1 MLVLPVTFAS
11 SRWDADLITIASG
24 DPFARGRRGRAAGSV
39 KYGRSMLEPHHDGSS
54 LHVST
59 QTPALGDT
67 VDVLVRIPH
76 SYGTVTAVRTRS
88 NPDHEPRFTDAELTS
103 SAEGWDWWTAP
114 VQVENPVHGYR
125 FMITRG
131 DGSNAWLNA
140 TGMHDIETLDSED
153 FRLVAYDPPPKWLPS
168 TVLYQVFPDRFA
180 RSAAAAARPTPDW
193 AIPAQ
198 WNDPV
203 DPEPPGRSQ
212 QFYGGDLDGAAS
224 RLDHL
229 AELGVTMVYL
239 TPVFAARSNHR
250 YDATN
255 FAEVDPLLGGDEA
268 LVRFVEA
275 AHARGLRVI
284 GDLTANHCGDGHEW
298 FRAAYGHPD
307 VPESEFFYWLND
319 EHTEY
324 VSWLG
329 VPSLPKFNWNS
340 AELRRRFIDGADSVV
355 AHWLKPPF
363 SLDGWRIDVAN
374 MTGRYRDQDLNT
386 EVRRIIRRTMVEI
399 NPDTILLGE
408 STNDAAPDFQ
418 GDAWHG
424 AMTYA
429 NFTRPVWGWLSEPG
443 SASTYF
449 GQPVGTIP
457 DYTGAQLVAAHTAFV
472 AAFPWRV
479 RSGTMN
485 ALDTHDVPRF
495 RTHARPGAVPVALGM
510 SVTLPGIPVI
520 WAGDE
525 FALVADDG
533 EASRMPL
540 PWHLLDEP
548 DSLASETTTLY
559 ARLIRLRRE
568 HAALNTGGMRWL
580 HVGHDALVYVRELAE
595 ESILLLA
602 ARADAD
608 IRLSRTAVTGAAH
621 AERIEG
627 DAALTI
633 TDSIDEDEG
642 AIRIAS
648 RGMAFAGW
656 RLPGA
661 PG

>member
-1 MLVLPVTFAS
+1 M
-11 SRWDADLITIASG
+11 G
-24 DPFARGRRGRAAGSV
+24 DI
-39 KYGRSMLEPHHDGSS
+39 
-54 LHVST
+54 
-59 QTPALGDT
+59 

-76 SYGTVTAVRTRS
+76 SYGSVTAVRTRS
-88 NPDHEPRFTDAELTS
+88 NPDHEPRFTDAELRS
-103 SAEGWDWWTAP
+103 SVEGWDWWSAP

-131 DGSNAWLNA
+131 DGSNVWLNA

-153 FRLVAYDPPPKWLPS
+153 FRLVAYDPPPQWLPS

-180 RSAAAAARPTPDW
+180 RSSAAAARPTPDW

-229 AELGVTMVYL
+229 AELGVNMVYL
-239 TPVFAARSNHR
+239 TPVFPARSNHR
-250 YDATN
+250 YDATS
-255 FAEVDPLLGGDEA
+255 FAHVDPLLGGDDA
-268 LVRFVEA
+268 LVRFVET

-284 GDLTANHCGDGHEW
+284 GDLTTNHCGDGHEW
-298 FRAAYGHPD
+298 FQAAYGHPD
-307 VPESEFFYWLND
+307 ALESEFFFWLND

-324 VSWLG
+324 ASWLG

-355 AHWLKPPF
+355 AHWLKPPY

-374 MTGRYRDQDLNT
+374 MTGRYRDQDLNP

-408 STNDAAPDFQ
+408 STNDAASDFQ

-443 SASTYF
+443 STSTYF

-457 DYTGAQLVAAHTAFV
+457 GYTGAQLVAAHTAF
-472 AAFPWRV
+472 AAGFPWRV

-495 RTHARPGAVPVALGM
+495 RTHARPGAVPVALGL

-525 FALVADDG
+525 FGLVADDG

-540 PWHLLDEP
+540 PWQLLDDP
-548 DSLASETTTLY
+548 DRPAGGVAPGGTGDAYRDQRTLARETTSLY
-559 ARLIRLRRE
+559 SSLIRLRRD
-568 HAALNTGGMRWL
+568 HPALNAGGMRWL
-580 HVGHDALVYVRELAE
+580 HVGDDALVYVREHAD
-595 ESILLLA
+595 ESVLVLA
-602 ARADAD
+602 ARAATDLRLPLDA
-608 IRLSRTAVTGAAH
+608 IAGAREALRLVG
-621 AERIEG
+621 E
-627 DAALTI
+627 AALGV
-633 TDSIDEDEG
+633 TDPVDEDEG
-642 AIRIAS
+642 GLRIAS
-648 RGMAFAGW
+648 HGMCFAVW
-656 RLPGA
+656 RLPGVA
-661 PG
+661 A